1 MNTVDI
7 CDSKFKS
14 DFVIDTKIVKDI
26 SNIFENKICPHNL
39 TLGAL
44 LVFQPTVKGR
54 VAFCQKWIKFSL
66 ATHRN
71 CLL

>member
-1 MNTVDI
+1 MEY
-7 CDSKFKS
+7 
-14 DFVIDTKIVKDI
+14 KIVKDI
-26 SNIFENKICPHNL
+26 SKILKKMNFCPQNL

-44 LVFQPTVKGR
+44 LDFQPTVKGR